1 MTWVLLSGQL
11 VLLNACVWPSNV
23 VVAQR
28 QILKVQMMRFVL
40 APSMDSPSWT
50 ETQKNLITSR
60 RSGKNEMDLVKMRG
74 TSFLD
79 NGVKQTGPL
88 ET

>member
-1 MTWVLLSGQL
+1 M
-11 VLLNACVWPSNV
+11 LLNACACPSNV
-23 VVAQR
+23 TVAQR
-28 QILKVQMMRFVL
+28 QISKVRMMRSFL
-40 APSMDSPSWT
+40 GLSMGTLSWT

-79 NGVKQTGPL
+79 NRVKRTGPL
-88 ET
+88 EILLTKES